1 MGESARLTRL
11 EIVYT
16 LCRDKTALVTSII
29 DSRNILE
36 NISRPTDSK
45 HPKSIERI
53 SVPTTL
59 IMVKKRVGA
68 LEKVDAD
75 LYAFTHILII
85 FN

>member
-16 LCRDKTALVTSII
+16 LFRDKTTLVTSII
-29 DSRNILE
+29 DSRNIRE

-45 HPKSIERI
+45 YPKSIERI

-75 LYAFTHILII
+75 LYGFAHIFISL
-85 FN
+85 